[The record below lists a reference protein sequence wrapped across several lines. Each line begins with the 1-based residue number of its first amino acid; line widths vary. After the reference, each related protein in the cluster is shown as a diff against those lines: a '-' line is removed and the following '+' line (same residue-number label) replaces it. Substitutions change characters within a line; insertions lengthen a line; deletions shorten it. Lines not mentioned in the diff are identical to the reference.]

1 MFVIK
6 IKKNN
11 REMKSIDF
19 FFFLSDIPYMKALI
33 YKLVAK
39 FLLCSYIKYIIVLGI
54 YYIYIYMEQYII
66 SIKENI
72 ICQDSNDMFNY
83 RIKFKFN

>member
-1 MFVIK
+1 MEQYFVSNKENI
-6 IKKNN
+6 
-11 REMKSIDF
+11 MCQDSI
-19 FFFLSDIPYMKALI
+19 M
-33 YKLVAK
+33 
-39 FLLCSYIKYIIVLGI
+39 IVF
-54 YYIYIYMEQYII
+54 IYMEQYII